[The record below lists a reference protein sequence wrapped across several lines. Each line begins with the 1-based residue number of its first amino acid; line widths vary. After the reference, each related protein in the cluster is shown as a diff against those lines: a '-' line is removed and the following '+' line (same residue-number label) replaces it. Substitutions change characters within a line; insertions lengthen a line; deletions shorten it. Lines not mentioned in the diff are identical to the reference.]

1 MIGLVGLIGRRL
13 RRGRGGLVIPAVG
26 VLTVPRMICSS
37 FSTVLGSRYWL
48 YAPMAVKIQG
58 IQQVNQ
64 PTTKPMILSVH
75 CSSLKLTLRRLAPGM
90 KFILMPSQRPMN
102 GVQAAGIPAEAS
114 RQAPAPTG

>member
-1 MIGLVGLIGRRL
+1 
-13 RRGRGGLVIPAVG
+13 
-26 VLTVPRMICSS
+26 
-37 FSTVLGSRYWL
+37 
-48 YAPMAVKIQG
+48 MAVKIQG

-90 KFILMPSQRPMN
+90 KFILMPSQRPMT
-102 GVQAAGIPAEAS
+102 VFRPPVFRLTS